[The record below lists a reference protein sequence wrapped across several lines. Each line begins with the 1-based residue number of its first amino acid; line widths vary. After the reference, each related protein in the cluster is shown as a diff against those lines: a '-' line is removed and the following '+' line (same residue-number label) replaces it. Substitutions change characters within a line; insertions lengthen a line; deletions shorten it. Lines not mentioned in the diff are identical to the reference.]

1 MKLIRLFALPGLL
14 VALLVSAQSSF
25 AQTGNSTAS
34 PPPASADSESSTGGP
49 AQGGGLMDS
58 VFGLPNPSSSMGQSS
73 VTPSYEL
80 GGIGQ
85 ARLGTP
91 QAVITTAPT
100 YGLPIRMDNGI
111 FVYPNVFVGGGT
123 NSNVVGTN
131 VNPVS
136 SNFWT
141 LQPVVV
147 GELKNQGDRYTLRYA
162 GNYTRYDSSSADNYS
177 HHDIQLAGDNY
188 FTSRSR
194 LGWGVGYIAKTDPR
208 GSTDRGLS
216 ATPDS
221 WNAPLVRA
229 LYIYGIAGAPGR
241 IEAEALHQQK
251 RYDNNRATTFGSD
264 VDLTTVSGRFFYRVM
279 PRTSAVLEVRQTNA
293 DYIDSTSTN
302 DNTDR
307 RYLVGL
313 VWDATAKTTG
323 TFKVGQVEKKFSSS
337 ARQGTTDSTWEG
349 AVRWS
354 PLTYSVWDLILS
366 KAPADSTG
374 FGDYIKNTG
383 TTLMW
388 NHQWAS
394 TISSRASVGSVQSD
408 FAATTRS
415 DNAKNYGLG
424 FFYSVSRSVRAGL
437 EWTGTDRSSNVS
449 IYEFSRSVTMLSL
462 EATL

>member
-1 MKLIRLFALPGLL
+1 MSLVRLFALPGMV
-14 VALLVSAQSSF
+14 VALFVSVQSAL
-25 AQTGNSTAS
+25 AQTGNPMSS
-34 PPPASADSESSTGGP
+34 PPPASAGSESSPSAP
-49 AQGGGLMDS
+49 AQGLDS
-58 VFGLPNPSSSMGQSS
+58 IFGLPTPSGSMGQSS
-73 VTPSYEL
+73 ITPSYEL

-85 ARLGTP
+85 SRPATG

-100 YGLPIRMDNGI
+100 YGLPIRMDNGV
-111 FVYPNVFVGGGT
+111 FVYPNVFVGAGS

-141 LQPVVV
+141 LQPLVV
-147 GELKNQGDRYTLRYA
+147 GEVKNHGDRYTLRYV
-162 GNYTRYDSSSADNYS
+162 GNYTRYDSSSADNFN

-194 LGWGVGYIAKTDPR
+194 LGWSAGYVARTDPR
-208 GSTDRGLS
+208 GSTDRGIS

-221 WNAPLVRA
+221 WNAPIVRA
-229 LYIYGIAGAPGR
+229 LYIYGITGAPGR
-241 IEAEALHQQK
+241 IEVEASHQQK

-264 VDLTTVSGRFFYRVM
+264 ADLTNASGRFFYRVM
-279 PRTSAVLEVRQTNA
+279 PRTSAVLEIRQAYA

-323 TFKVGQVEKKFSSS
+323 TVKVGQVEKKFSSS
-337 ARQGTTDSTWEG
+337 ARQGTSNSTWEG

-374 FGDYIKNTG
+374 FGDYVMNTG
-383 TTLMW
+383 ATLAW

-394 TISSRASVGSVQSD
+394 TISSRASLGSVQSD
-408 FAATTRS
+408 FASTTRS
-415 DNAKNYGLG
+415 DTTKNYGLG
-424 FFYSVSRSVRAGL
+424 FFYNVSRTVRAGL
-437 EWTGTDRSSNVS
+437 EWTRTDRSSSLS
-449 IYEFSRSVTMLSL
+449 IYEFNRNVTMLSL